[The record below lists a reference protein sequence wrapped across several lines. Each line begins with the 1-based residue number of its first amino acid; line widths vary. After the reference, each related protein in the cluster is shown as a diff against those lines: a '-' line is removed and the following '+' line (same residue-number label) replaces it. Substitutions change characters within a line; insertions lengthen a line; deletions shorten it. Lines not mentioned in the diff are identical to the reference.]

1 MKCTARNIR
10 ILTSEEMLTILR
22 KSATLYSE
30 YVDTTLLFIFRKSKS
45 DSYDYYEVRFGK
57 NNFMH
62 LAGIKSGSLNANEF
76 YEACISGEIT
86 REQCK
91 PRRDASTM
99 YSKIGVMQKILDLR
113 NSKCYKIGEK
123 DLVTRENDFE
133 MATGNANGVIGYDAR
148 IKIKGSDK
156 VDRAKAA
163 IPTTLLNAPITAY
176 CSRPDK
182 IMFILQKS
190 DRENTYSRLFYE
202 IKKGLFQTEKER
214 IKEQLKID
222 L

>member
-99 YSKIGVMQKILDLR
+99 
-113 NSKCYKIGEK
+113 
-123 DLVTRENDFE
+123 
-133 MATGNANGVIGYDAR
+133 
-148 IKIKGSDK
+148 
-156 VDRAKAA
+156 
-163 IPTTLLNAPITAY
+163 
-176 CSRPDK
+176 
-182 IMFILQKS
+182 
-190 DRENTYSRLFYE
+190 
-202 IKKGLFQTEKER
+202 
-214 IKEQLKID
+214 
-222 L
+222 

>member
-62 LAGIKSGSLNANEF
+62 LAGIKSESLNANEF
-76 YEACISGEIT
+76 MKLVY
-86 REQCK
+86 RRNYQEQCK

-99 YSKIGVMQKILDLR
+99 YSKIGVMEKILDLR
-113 NSKCYKIGEK
+113 NSKCYKNWRK
-123 DLVTRENDFE
+123 RFSNTR
-133 MATGNANGVIGYDAR
+133 
-148 IKIKGSDK
+148 
-156 VDRAKAA
+156 
-163 IPTTLLNAPITAY
+163 
-176 CSRPDK
+176 
-182 IMFILQKS
+182 Q
-190 DRENTYSRLFYE
+190 
-202 IKKGLFQTEKER
+202 
-214 IKEQLKID
+214 
-222 L
+222 

>member
-99 YSKIGVMQKILDLR
+99 YSKIGVMEKILDLR
-113 NSKCYKIGEK
+113 NSKCYKI
-123 DLVTRENDFE
+123 
-133 MATGNANGVIGYDAR
+133 ATGNSTGVIGYDSR
-148 IKIKGSDK
+148 IKKKGTNQ
-156 VDRAKAA
+156 VDRTKAPV
-163 IPTTLLNAPITAY
+163 PTTLLNSAITNY
-176 CSRPDK
+176 CSDPQK
-182 IMFILQKS
+182 IMFILQKT
-190 DRENTYSRLFYE
+190 DADDTYNKLFYE
-202 IKKGLFQTEKER
+202 IKKDLFQIEKEGFTDA
-214 IKEQLKID
+214 LKSLIS